1 MIGGPARSI
10 PVRRVR
16 AEPFRMND
24 RIPPNPRWLVD
35 LAPEPTPE
43 AFAAWRLGARGA
55 GTASFDLPMP
65 ALHSLSE
72 SWRSHGRLRGGQLGA
87 ARFAGDEQLMLG
99 ELVLS
104 ERDFGGIGTTT
115 HEAFRRRNVF
125 KGVLRPDSALVAK
138 GAHAAF
144 SGHTC
149 AGKDDDSPE
158 GHDASPLR
166 HTYRLRGSQ
175 LYRP

>member
-1 MIGGPARSI
+1 MKIVDILRDQHEVAPCPLDRGLQLGQRK
-10 PVRRVR
+10 VRRVG
-16 AEPFRMND
+16 
-24 RIPPNPRWLVD
+24 
-35 LAPEPTPE
+35 
-43 AFAAWRLGARGA
+43 LGVA
-55 GTASFDLPMP
+55 
-65 ALHSLSE
+65 
-72 SWRSHGRLRGGQLGA
+72 QGA
-87 ARFAGDEQLMLG
+87 AAGVVEIMH
-99 ELVLS
+99 ET
-104 ERDFGGIGTTT
+104 RIA
-115 HEAFRRRNVF
+115 HEAFRRRDIF

-144 SGHTC
+144 SGHAC